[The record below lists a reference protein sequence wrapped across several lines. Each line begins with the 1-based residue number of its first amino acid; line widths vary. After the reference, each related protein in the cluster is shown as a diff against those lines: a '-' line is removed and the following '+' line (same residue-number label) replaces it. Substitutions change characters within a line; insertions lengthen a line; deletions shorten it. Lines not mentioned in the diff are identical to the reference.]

1 MENFD
6 ESPSIAVGIDFGTSN
21 SCSGVYINGSV
32 KIVPNKFWERI
43 IPSVV
48 LFKNL
53 SEFGYNKM
61 HKDEIL
67 VRKEALCE
75 SFDNLNNYISYKNF
89 S

>member
-6 ESPSIAVGIDFGTSN
+6 ESPSIAVGIYFGTSN

-53 SEFGYNKM
+53 
-61 HKDEIL
+61 
-67 VRKEALCE
+67 
-75 SFDNLNNYISYKNF
+75 
-89 S
+89 